1 MNQQFTQEP
10 HTLWDDVRGFFVLA
24 KTDRVVRL
32 RLALAVGLLFGG
44 GTFAVLNQWQGPSNQ
59 EITNASKLTLSFPE
73 DDARPR
79 RNIDGVRTEPGSENP
94 RLLAVMVENMVD
106 ARPISGLADASL
118 VFEAPV
124 EAGITRMLA
133 VYPADTDVPEIGPV
147 RSARPYYLD
156 WALEL
161 HALFA
166 HVGGSPE
173 ALDLLKRSD
182 LDDLNEFSRGRYFW
196 RSSRRSAPH
205 NVYTGTVVLREAL
218 ADSETVGD
226 PDIERWMYKEDS
238 PLERPS
244 STLLSVP
251 FSTPAYE
258 VMWKY
263 NPEMNS
269 YIRYQAGEP
278 HREKNGTTIAA
289 KNVAVVYTDIE
300 VIDDVGRRR
309 VRTRGNGRALVS
321 IDGTTREA
329 EWRKEGPEKRLHFFE
344 NGVEVVWNAG
354 PTWIEIVPQ
363 TTEVV
368 YH

>member
-1 MNQQFTQEP
+1 MVDGKP
-10 HTLWDDVRGFFVLA
+10 HTLWNDVRGFFILA

-32 RLALAVGLLFGG
+32 RLALAIGLLFGG
-44 GTFAVLNQWQGPSNQ
+44 GTFFVLNQLPGDRDQKNND
-59 EITNASKLTLSFPE
+59 ESKLTLSFPE

-79 RNIDGVRTEPGSENP
+79 RNIDGVRTELGSENP
-94 RLLAVMVENMVD
+94 RLVAVMVENMVD

-133 VYPADTDVPEIGPV
+133 VYSADTDVSEIGPV

-173 ALDLLKRSD
+173 ALERIAQIAI
-182 LDDLNEFSRGRYFW
+182 DDLNEFAYGRYFW

-205 NVYTGTVVLREAL
+205 NVYTSTSVLAEAL
-218 ADSETVGD
+218 EDVEVAGD
-226 PDIERWMYKEDS
+226 PDIERWIYKEDS
-238 PLERPS
+238 PLERSS
-244 STLLSVP
+244 STGITVP

-258 VMWKY
+258 VMWQY
-263 NPEMNS
+263 NPETNL
-269 YIRYQAGEP
+269 YLRYQAGEP
-278 HREKNGTTIAA
+278 HRDKNGKTITA

-300 VIDDVGRRR
+300 VIDEVGRRR
-309 VRTRGNGRALVS
+309 IRTVGDGRALVS
-321 IDGTTREA
+321 IDGKTREA
-329 EWRKEGPEKRLHFFE
+329 EWRKEGSKKRLRFFE
-344 NGVEVVWNAG
+344 NGVEVLWNAG
-354 PTWIEIVPQ
+354 PTWIEIVPK
-363 TTEVV
+363 TTKVV
-368 YH
+368 YNE